1 MDTSAGVRDLETVYE
16 ISRLLNTGLDRETLS
31 ILVSLC
37 ENGVNPEALA
47 AVVRELRREAKAVV
61 RTGMLHACWLACLL
75 ARLPADGEQPA
86 SSARRGCCCC
96 GPPCPLPACRFCCK
110 TATCVLRHAAPPCR
124 LLADCPPPIDPL
136 LPTHVAQAVETSS

>member
-1 MDTSAGVRDLETVYE
+1 MEKAAGVRDLETVYE

-61 RTGMLHACWLACLL
+61 RACDSRRDASGDARTVLCQAHLYEAERLEGAC
-75 ARLPADGEQPA
+75 
-86 SSARRGCCCC
+86 
-96 GPPCPLPACRFCCK
+96 F
-110 TATCVLRHAAPPCR
+110 
-124 LLADCPPPIDPL
+124 
-136 LPTHVAQAVETSS
+136 